1 MQNMVETPR
10 KRPFGITIIAILLF
24 ISAIVQ
30 IIFGIFALLGL
41 TLASPLAGLLIGWI
55 PLAIGILS
63 FIFAWGLWTLKPW
76 AYWATVILEIVDIAI
91 NLFGLG
97 QPRHSIGGIFSGGLI
112 SLIILIYMLVDRN
125 VREAFR
131 V

>member
-1 MQNMVETPR
+1 MQNMPYTPR

-41 TLASPLAGLLIGWI
+41 TLVSPLAGLLIGWI

-63 FIFAWGLWTLKPW
+63 FIFAWGSWTLQSW
-76 AYWATVILEIVDIAI
+76 AYWATVILEIVNIAI

-97 QPRHSIGGIFSGGLI
+97 QPRHSIGGIVSGRLI

-125 VREAFR
+125 VRVAFR